1 MKSSKKIVMSVTA
14 CENPTD
20 GRRRAELATNSKY
33 LCEQIGMGYPAT
45 LPISGTCLTTTTP
58 FTFYLAEDC
67 TPNKKVKK
75 IIDELISQR
84 IMVGISW
91 KLLDKALLA
100 IPEHYRHVVKSEL
113 TKTPMDV
120 DLAKYHDE
128 IITKLGLE

>member
-20 GRRRAELATNSKY
+20 GRRRAELVTKSKY
-33 LCEQIGMGYPAT
+33 FCEQLVAVGGA
-45 LPISGTCLTTTTP
+45 P

-67 TPNKKVKK
+67 TPNQKVKK